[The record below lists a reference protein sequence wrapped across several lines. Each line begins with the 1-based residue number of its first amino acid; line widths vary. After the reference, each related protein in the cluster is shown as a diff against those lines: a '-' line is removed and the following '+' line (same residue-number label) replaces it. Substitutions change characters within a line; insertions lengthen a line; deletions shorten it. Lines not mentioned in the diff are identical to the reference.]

1 MTMNKIVYEKYG
13 ECYYEGVCDNGL
25 KVVVFPKPDFIT
37 TACGLAV
44 KYGSV
49 DLSQDINGEIVR
61 FPAGVAHFLEHKLF
75 ESDQE
80 DIMTKFVEMG
90 ANVNAYTS
98 FYQTCYHFDTS
109 EKDITEPLKLLLS
122 FVQHLDISEESVEKE
137 KGIIVEEYEMYRQRP
152 DSRLLNELTNAIY
165 HNFDIKED
173 IAGDRDSINSI
184 TKEVLEKAYLYNYHP
199 DKMMLVVAGPQDPQ
213 AIFDLVQETQ
223 KDLVYDVDCAKTLKV
238 EEPLAV
244 AKELK
249 VVNMDVLKPKVAIG
263 IKLNL
268 DHLSEKEIIVFDWSL
283 RLLLATYFT
292 SRNEEFQKWIDDKD
306 ISAMFYYENDIMINQ
321 GWIIF
326 MDDTDNPER
335 FNKFI
340 NEQLVKLKEID
351 IDESL
356 FERLKK
362 KYFGSA
368 MIEFDNVSSIM
379 NEHIR
384 LQENNLNNFELLEII
399 NGLSAAQAMEFYR
412 SLDISNQSMVVIKS
426 E

>member
-1 MTMNKIVYEKYG
+1 MTMNKVVYEKYG
-13 ECYYEGVCDNGL
+13 ECYYEQVCDNGL

-98 FYQTCYHFDTS
+98 YYQTCYHFDTS
-109 EKDITEPLKLLLS
+109 EKDISEPLKLLLS
-122 FVQHLDISEESVEKE
+122 FVQHLDITEESVEKE
-137 KGIIVEEYEMYRQRP
+137 KGIIIEEYEMYRQRP

-165 HNFDIKED
+165 HMFDIKED
-173 IAGDRDSINSI
+173 IAGNRDSINAI
-184 TKEVLEKAYLYNYHP
+184 NKEILEKAYRYNYHP

-213 AIFDLVQETQ
+213 AIFDLVQEMQ
-223 KDLVYDVDCAKTLKV
+223 KELIYDKVCAKTLKV
-238 EEPLAV
+238 EEPTEV
-244 AKELK
+244 VDK
-249 VVNMDVLKPKVAIG
+249 VKIVNMDVIKPKVAIG
-263 IKLNL
+263 IKLHL
-268 DHLSEKEIIVFDWSL
+268 DDLNAKDIVTFDWSL

-292 SRNEEFQKWIDDKD
+292 SRNEEFQAWIDNKD

-326 MDDTDNPER
+326 MDDTDDYDR
-335 FNKFI
+335 FNQFI
-340 NEQLVKLKEID
+340 NEQLIKLKKMD
-351 IDESL
+351 VDESL
-356 FERLKK
+356 FKRLKK
-362 KYFGSA
+362 KYFGAA
-368 MIEFDNVSSIM
+368 MIEFDNISSIM

-384 LQENNLNNFELLEII
+384 LQENNLDNFELLEII
-399 NGLSAAQAMEFYR
+399 NSLTAKQAIDFYR
-412 SLDISNQSMVVIKS
+412 SLDLSNQSMVVIKS